1 MMANKAEEHRTTRDK
16 SHNWDFGK

>member
-1 MMANKAEEHRTTRDK
+1 MANKAEEHRTTRDK